1 MKKILIGYITHGL
14 GSGINKYIDLFANSI
29 KQEDL
34 QIDFLTREKNQDIHD
49 YVKNN
54 GFNDLYVISRNRRPI
69 KQLREMMKIIKE
81 NQYDIAYFNISEAFN
96 CIGIIAAKMCGVK
109 KVVIHSHSSGA
120 DDSNFLKRKL
130 KTIVNSIFKPVL
142 TLCGNEFLACSKN
155 AAKWIY
161 TKSIIKHDDYKIIYN
176 SVDYD
181 KFKDNPETR
190 MKIRHELK
198 LEDKFVIGHVGRFS
212 YQKNHIF
219 LLDILKKVF
228 DEKSNA
234 VAILIGE
241 GELEEKIKAY
251 ANKLNIIDKIIF
263 LKSIPN
269 VNDYMQSF
277 DIFVLPSKFEGLP
290 IVGIEGQFANLPCL
304 FSDKISSDVIIGE
317 NSRLL
322 PIENAK
328 LWADEILSFDI
339 RNNKLIE
346 EKAQKYK
353 KEKMKE
359 YAKFII

>member
-34 QIDFLTREKNQDIHD
+34 QIDFLTRDNNQDIHD
-49 YVKNN
+49 YVKSN
-54 GFNDLYVISRNRRPI
+54 GFNNLYVISRNRRPI
-69 KQLREMMKIIKE
+69 KQLHEMIKIIKE

-109 KVVIHSHSSGA
+109 KIVIHSHSSGTE
-120 DDSNFLKRKL
+120 DCNFLKRNL
-130 KTIVNSIFKPVL
+130 KTFVNFLFKPII

-155 AAKWIY
+155 AAQWIY
-161 TKSIIKHDDYKIIYN
+161 TKSIIKHEDYKIVYN

-181 KFKDNPETR
+181 KFKANPEAR
-190 MKIRHELK
+190 KKIRNQLK

-212 YQKNHIF
+212 YAKNHLF

-263 LKSIPN
+263 LNSVPN
-269 VNDYMQSF
+269 VNDYLQSF
-277 DIFVLPSKFEGLP
+277 DIFLLPSKFEGLP

-317 NSRLL
+317 NSKLL

-328 LWADEILSFDI
+328 LWADEILSCNT

-346 EKAQKYK
+346 DKAEKYK

>member
-1 MKKILIGYITHGL
+1 MKKIDISLVKKYANGEDL
-14 GSGINKYIDLFANSI
+14 GEFTSDQLENDKDFMMGVISYTNDIKIYSLCSESI
-29 KQEDL
+29 K
-34 QIDFLTREKNQDIHD
+34 KD
-49 YVKNN
+49 YEFVKY
-54 GFNDLYVISRNRRPI
+54 L
-69 KQLREMMKIIKE
+69 
-81 NQYDIAYFNISEAFN
+81 
-96 CIGIIAAKMCGVK
+96 
-109 KVVIHSHSSGA
+109 
-120 DDSNFLKRKL
+120 
-130 KTIVNSIFKPVL
+130 VL
-142 TLCGNEFLACSKN
+142 
-155 AAKWIY
+155 
-161 TKSIIKHDDYKIIYN
+161 
-176 SVDYD
+176 

-234 VAILIGE
+234 VAILIWE